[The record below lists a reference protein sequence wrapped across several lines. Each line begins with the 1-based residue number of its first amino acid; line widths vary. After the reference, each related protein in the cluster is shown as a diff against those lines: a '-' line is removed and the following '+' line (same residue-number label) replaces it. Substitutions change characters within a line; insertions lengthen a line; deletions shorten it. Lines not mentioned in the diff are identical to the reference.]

1 MLTFKQYMICESA
14 SERKIQ
20 KGFSDPPTQIDGA
33 EVVHHDP
40 ASETTVYHVK
50 HPKGAYALGSRT
62 GWCTATPQ
70 KSFAHEY
77 LRRGNLFTILKGN
90 RRFNYH
96 IEHGFPYDEE
106 FRDEEN
112 KRASV
117 DNVIPDHVASN
128 IEDIPPHR
136 FEEKW
141 KKPPNRFENM
151 SQKQAIKNIKDL
163 DTNDRLSVFKTIAEG
178 PRAHTSNTGS
188 LSLEDHEA
196 IANKM
201 NAGDLHHFHDDPE
214 HARYIA
220 SNAADTD
227 KIAARMKDHPDPVVQ
242 GIVRQRVALAGG
254 EKALIS
260 QRPEPEP
267 ISNDPN
273 QFRLKFPTVK
283 KKA

>member
-1 MLTFKQYMICESA
+1 MLTFKQFMICESA
-14 SERKIQ
+14 TERKIQ
-20 KGFSDPPTQIDGA
+20 KGFSDPPIQVDGA

-50 HPKGAYALGSRT
+50 QPKGAYTLGSRT
-62 GWCTATPQ
+62 NWCTSTPQ
-70 KSFAHEY
+70 QSFAHTY
-77 LRRGNLFTILKGN
+77 LRDGNLFTILKGG

-96 IEHGFPYDEE
+96 VDKDQWRGTEFKSETNKSAEISQVLPGHVISHIDNIPHTGF
-106 FRDEEN
+106 N
-112 KRASV
+112 
-117 DNVIPDHVASN
+117 
-128 IEDIPPHR
+128 
-136 FEEKW
+136 EKW
-141 KKPPNRFENM
+141 KKPPNRFESM
-151 SQKQAIKNIKDL
+151 SQKQTIKSIKDL

-178 PRAHTSNTGS
+178 PRAHSLGTGS

-196 IANKM
+196 IASKL
-201 NAGDLHHFHDDPE
+201 NAGDLHHFHDDSE
-214 HARYIA
+214 HARYVA
-220 SNAADTD
+220 SNAADID
-227 KIAARMKDHPDPVVQ
+227 KVASRMKDHPDPVVQ

-254 EKALIS
+254 EKALVP